1 MRLKSALLLLSA
13 AATISVLTACTAEEI
28 HGPGYHGPGYHGP
41 GYHGPRYPSPG
52 YPGRGYH
59 ERPRFC
65 SSDYAPVC
73 AARGGYRKTFSNAC
87 HADSEDYRIVFHA
100 PC

>member
-13 AATISVLTACTAEEI
+13 AATLSVLTACTPEEI
-28 HGPGYHGPGYHGP
+28 HGPGHHGP

-59 ERPRFC
+59 ERPHFC

-73 AARGGYRKTFSNAC
+73 AARGRDRKTFSNAC
-87 HADSEDYRIVFHA
+87 HADFEDYRIVFPA